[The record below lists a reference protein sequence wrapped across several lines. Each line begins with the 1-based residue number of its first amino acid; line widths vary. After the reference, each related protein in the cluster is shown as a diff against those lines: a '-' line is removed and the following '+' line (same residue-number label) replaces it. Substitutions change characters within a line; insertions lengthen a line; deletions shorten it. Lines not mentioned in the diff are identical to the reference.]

1 MQTWKKNV
9 LSTILVIVGS
19 VTGFV
24 IGYVIV
30 NSLFTSPSGFD
41 KQLVNAANEINKIC
55 PLMVDSQT
63 RLDNA
68 MSMPGKQFVYNYTL
82 VNSLKADIDISQLQE
97 KMRPLAIN
105 SIKTNDTMDILKKND
120 VTFIYN
126 YKDTEGVFLF
136 KIVIGP
142 EDYAD

>member
-1 MQTWKKNV
+1 MQTGKKNV
-9 LSTILVIVGS
+9 ISAMLVIAGS
-19 VTGFV
+19 VAGFV

-55 PLMVDSQT
+55 PIMVDSQT

-97 KMRPLAIN
+97 HMRPLLIN
-105 SIKTNDTMDILKKND
+105 SIKTNDKMDTFKNNN
-120 VTFIYN
+120 VTLSYN
-126 YKDTEGVFLF
+126 YKDKEGVFLF

-142 EDYAD
+142 EDYAN

>member
-126 YKDTEGVFLF
+126 YKDKEGVFLF